1 MLQITF
7 VLFPLEHQNFGHK
20 PNNKIMVIT
29 FINFPS
35 KKKKNTP
42 SKISISYNTILHY
55 EHKIAIETRAPK
67 LKE

>member
-35 KKKKNTP
+35 KKKKKKTKKKSNNKKKNKKK
-42 SKISISYNTILHY
+42 KI
-55 EHKIAIETRAPK
+55 
-67 LKE
+67 